1 MRENPFNP
9 NELSK
14 GKTPNFRTINDSI
27 HLPYSFA
34 TRNPE
39 PVGEKQVAPAVV
51 EMIEGLLSNMV
62 QTFKTHGFD
71 ELAQEADDI
80 LAILR

>member
-1 MRENPFNP
+1 MRQNPFNP
-9 NELSK
+9 NNMSK
-14 GKTPNFRTINDSI
+14 GKTPDFRSINDAMQI
-27 HLPYSFA
+27 PYSFA
-34 TRNPE
+34 TRNPAPIE
-39 PVGEKQVAPAVV
+39 EKKVDPAVV

-71 ELAQEADDI
+71 ELAKEADDI

>member
-9 NELSK
+9 NNMSK
-14 GKTPNFRTINDSI
+14 GKTPDFRSINDAMQI
-27 HLPYSFA
+27 PYNFA
-34 TRNPE
+34 TRHPA
-39 PVGEKQVAPAVV
+39 PVEEKQVDPAVV

-71 ELAQEADDI
+71 ELAKEADDI